1 MITGIEQRTLAGHT
15 DYIHG
20 VIFNPAG
27 DQLLSYGYA
36 GQLKLW
42 NTADGRLLSET
53 RIGRVGNY
61 AQFAPDGRRIVIANG
76 DGTARIV
83 QLP

>member
-1 MITGIEQRTLAGHT
+1 M
-15 DYIHG
+15 
-20 VIFNPAG
+20 
-27 DQLLSYGYA
+27 LSYGYA